1 MESSQKHPLTVT
13 MAASPQFVPQHI
25 IVNGGDGHFYK
36 SLMEK
41 ARIST
46 IIIQHMV
53 EMVDGSDSKKT
64 REEMFAASTMT
75 FQNIAND
82 RHFDKYGQPL
92 RAEIPE
98 QIIDL
103 I

>member
-1 MESSQKHPLTVT
+1 MVT
-13 MAASPQFVPQHI
+13 SPQFVPQHI

-41 ARIST
+41 ARISP

-53 EMVDGSDSKKT
+53 EMVDGSDCKKT